1 MVGKRL
7 LHYVAAGLLSTED
20 LTLHLESIENK
31 TGIHKYLIQT
41 FHDPF
46 ELVQDLQVG
55 KHFYTEI
62 LFSLKNMK
70 LVVKNSIL
78 KYLWWKFR
86 CFLKSSCFW
95 FFKVLVFT
103 QEDN

>member
-1 MVGKRL
+1 
-7 LHYVAAGLLSTED
+7 
-20 LTLHLESIENK
+20 
-31 TGIHKYLIQT
+31 
-41 FHDPF
+41 
-46 ELVQDLQVG
+46 
-55 KHFYTEI
+55 
-62 LFSLKNMK
+62 MK